1 MFTNRNG
8 RTIYEK
14 TIQNRAPTYIRH
26 ETGKIYW
33 QTRHAVNQGEKDRT
47 SKNSV
52 FVSIPESS
60 VSYVPKVDDRIV
72 DAIIQEEQPPTSA
85 LTVATVIDSYKAMRD
100 GVCSPPSASSP

>member
-8 RTIYEK
+8 CTIYEK
-14 TIQNRAPTYIRH
+14 TVQNRAPTYIRH

-33 QTRHAVNQGEKDRT
+33 QPSRSESGGKDRT

-85 LTVATVIDSYKAMRD
+85 LTVATVKDLRY
-100 GVCSPPSASSP
+100 GSSMVRHIEVEAE